1 MAHFERSTG
10 RYGERGERYVYM
22 DTGYASQSVHLLAV
36 ELGLGT
42 VAIGAFDDAE
52 VAVVLETDGAPLK
65 IMPVGRP

>member
-1 MAHFERSTG
+1 
-10 RYGERGERYVYM
+10 M
-22 DTGYASQSVHLLAV
+22 DTGYASQSVHLQAV

-52 VAVVLETDGAPLK
+52 VKALLETDGAPLK